1 MKKIK
6 IAHVA
11 SRLTGKEDGRFKHI
25 IAQINLL
32 DRARFNQILI
42 TNPGEYLEKKL
53 KAINIRSFILPK
65 LNYGF
70 NPNTIVHLYKILK
83 EENVDFI
90 CVHCLKS
97 YVLAGL
103 INVFLRKKLVFYHHG
118 ITIKNDYNS
127 SLQQIIYRIL
137 HTIIKSLN
145 KISVLSPSKNSISLI
160 KKDMKF
166 SNIDCYYDG
175 EAVLN
180 ENEMDE
186 NIKNYF
192 MKLKRNHKLLV
203 YIGRF
208 DREKNLYRALR
219 IFKGALN
226 ELKNVKFLIIGNGEE
241 KKELVSF
248 VKENGIPNVIF
259 VNFIENVASY
269 FHLFDLLFIT
279 SNREGFPITVWEAMN
294 KKLPILS
301 TNVGG
306 IKEVVENAKCG
317 LIFEP
322 NDEEDGKRKLVYLM
336 LNDKERK
343 ILGEN
348 GYFALHKI
356 YTKKNFKETLEN
368 FYIKSL
374 DEKQN

>member
-32 DRARFNQILI
+32 DRERFNQILI
-42 TNPGEYLEKKL
+42 TNPGEYLEKNLREK
-53 KAINIRSFILPK
+53 NIRYFILPK

-70 NPNTIVHLYKILK
+70 NTSTIVHLYKILK

-97 YVLAGL
+97 YVLVGL
-103 INVFLRKKLVFYHHG
+103 INIFLRKKVVFYDHG
-118 ITIKNDYNS
+118 IAIKNEYNS
-127 SLQQIIYRIL
+127 PFQQIIYRIM
-137 HTIIKSLN
+137 HSIIKNLN
-145 KISVLSPSKNSISLI
+145 KIFVLSPAKNSMNLI
-160 KKDMKF
+160 KKDMNF
-166 SNIDCYYDG
+166 SNIDSYYDG
-175 EAVLN
+175 EAILN
-180 ENEMDE
+180 DNKIDEKIEND
-186 NIKNYF
+186 F
-192 MKLKRNHKLLV
+192 MKLKKNHKLLV
-203 YIGRF
+203 YIGRLN
-208 DREKNLYRALR
+208 REKNLYRAIR
-219 IFKGALN
+219 IFKGSLN
-226 ELKNVKFLIIGNGEE
+226 ELKDIKFLIIGDGEE

-248 VKENGIPNVIF
+248 VKENGIPNIIF
-259 VNFIENVASY
+259 INFIENVAGY

-279 SNREGFPITVWEAMN
+279 SNREGLPITIWEAMD

-306 IKEVVENAKCG
+306 IKEVIENAKCG

-322 NDEEDGKRKLVYLM
+322 NDEEDGRRKLVYLM

-343 ILGEN
+343 IMGEN
-348 GYFALHKI
+348 GYSALHKI

-368 FYIKSL
+368 FYIKLL

>member
-32 DRARFNQILI
+32 DRESFNQILI
-42 TNPGEYLEKKL
+42 TNPGEYLKKKL
-53 KAINIRSFILPK
+53 KEIKIRSFILLK

-70 NPNTIVHLYKILK
+70 KTSTIVHLYKILK

-118 ITIKNDYNS
+118 IIIKNDYNS

-137 HTIIKSLN
+137 HTLIKSLN
-145 KISVLSPSKNSISLI
+145 KISVLSPSKNSINLI

-175 EAVLN
+175 EAVLI

-186 NIKNYF
+186 NIKNDF

-226 ELKNVKFLIIGNGEE
+226 ELKDVKFLLIGDGEE

-259 VNFIENVASY
+259 LNFIENVASY
-269 FHLFDLLFIT
+269 FHLFDLLFLT
-279 SNREGFPITVWEAMN
+279 SNREGLPITIWEAMD

-306 IKEVVENAKCG
+306 IKEVIENAKCG

>member
-53 KAINIRSFILPK
+53 KAINIRYFILPK

-180 ENEMDE
+180 ESEMDE
-186 NIKNYF
+186 NIKNDF

-306 IKEVVENAKCG
+306 IKEVIENAKCG

>member
-11 SRLTGKEDGRFKHI
+11 SRLTSKEDGRFKHI

-32 DRARFNQILI
+32 DRECFNQILI

-53 KAINIRSFILPK
+53 KEINIRSFILLK

-70 NPNTIVHLYKILK
+70 KTSTIVHLYKILK

-137 HTIIKSLN
+137 HTLIKSLN
-145 KISVLSPSKNSISLI
+145 KISVLSPSKNSINLI

-166 SNIDCYYDG
+166 LNIDCYYDG
-175 EAVLN
+175 EAVLI

-186 NIKNYF
+186 NIKNDF

-226 ELKNVKFLIIGNGEE
+226 ELKDVKFLLIGDGEE

-269 FHLFDLLFIT
+269 FHLFDLLFLT
-279 SNREGFPITVWEAMN
+279 SNREGLPITIWEAMD

-306 IKEVVENAKCG
+306 IKEVIENAKCG

>member
-32 DRARFNQILI
+32 DRECFNQILI

-53 KAINIRSFILPK
+53 KEINIRSFILLK
-65 LNYGF
+65 LNYGIKTS
-70 NPNTIVHLYKILK
+70 TIVHLYKILK

-137 HTIIKSLN
+137 HTLIKSLN
-145 KISVLSPSKNSISLI
+145 KISVLSPSKNSINLI

-175 EAVLN
+175 EAVLI

-186 NIKNYF
+186 NIKNDF
-192 MKLKRNHKLLV
+192 MKLKINHKLLV

-226 ELKNVKFLIIGNGEE
+226 ELKDVKFLLIGDGEE

-269 FHLFDLLFIT
+269 FHLFDLLFLT
-279 SNREGFPITVWEAMN
+279 SNREGLPITIWEAMD

-306 IKEVVENAKCG
+306 IKEVIENAKCG

>member
-180 ENEMDE
+180 ENDMDE
-186 NIKNYF
+186 NIKNDF
-192 MKLKRNHKLLV
+192 MKLKRDHKLLV

-219 IFKGALN
+219 IFKEALN

-241 KKELVSF
+241 KEELVSF
-248 VKENGIPNVIF
+248 VRENGIPNVIF

-279 SNREGFPITVWEAMN
+279 SNREGFPITVWEAMD
-294 KKLPILS
+294 KRLPILS

-306 IKEVVENAKCG
+306 IKEVVENTKCG

-368 FYIKSL
+368 FYIRSL

>member
-32 DRARFNQILI
+32 DRALFNQILI

-53 KAINIRSFILPK
+53 KAINIRYFILPK

-180 ENEMDE
+180 ESEMDE
-186 NIKNYF
+186 NIKNDF

-368 FYIKSL
+368 FYIRSL
-374 DEKQN
+374 GEK

>member
-180 ENEMDE
+180 ENDMDE
-186 NIKNYF
+186 NIKNDF
-192 MKLKRNHKLLV
+192 MKLKRDHKLLV

-219 IFKGALN
+219 IFKEALN

-248 VKENGIPNVIF
+248 VRENGIPNVIF

-279 SNREGFPITVWEAMN
+279 SNREGFPITVWEAMD
-294 KKLPILS
+294 KRLPILS

-306 IKEVVENAKCG
+306 IKEVVENTKCG

-368 FYIKSL
+368 FYIRSL

>member
-32 DRARFNQILI
+32 DRECFNQILI

-53 KAINIRSFILPK
+53 KEINIRSFILLK
-65 LNYGF
+65 LNYGIKTS
-70 NPNTIVHLYKILK
+70 TIVHLYKILK

-127 SLQQIIYRIL
+127 SLQQIIYRVL
-137 HTIIKSLN
+137 HTLIKSLN
-145 KISVLSPSKNSISLI
+145 KISVLSPSKNSINLI

-175 EAVLN
+175 EAVLI
-180 ENEMDE
+180 ENEIDE
-186 NIKNYF
+186 NIKNDF
-192 MKLKRNHKLLV
+192 MKLKINHKLLV

-219 IFKGALN
+219 IFKRALN
-226 ELKNVKFLIIGNGEE
+226 ELKDVKFLLIGDGEE

-269 FHLFDLLFIT
+269 FHLFDLLFLT
-279 SNREGFPITVWEAMN
+279 SNREGLPITIWEAMD

-306 IKEVVENAKCG
+306 IKEVIENAKCG

-336 LNDKERK
+336 LNDKDRK

>member
-279 SNREGFPITVWEAMN
+279 SNREGFPLTVWEAMN

-374 DEKQN
+374 DEK